1 MDLEELLNIIDA
13 AHAFNPV
20 NYQYFH
26 QLLDKRTIILNE
38 SITSNIIESVY
49 IPLKDFEEDDSDEPI
64 TLILNS
70 VGGSCA
76 DGFFLAQYLRSYS
89 KKLNIIITGYAASM
103 AAVLLCG
110 CNKNPNITR
119 YCYPSTYGLIH
130 DGFITLEPSETK
142 TAEDYMEFNKQVDK
156 DIRDF
161 ILNNTNISAELYDS
175 KTRHQ
180 WFLSAKEMKK
190 LGLVDK
196 ILGSDE

>member
-1 MDLEELLNIIDA
+1 MELEELLSLIDSM
-13 AHAFNPV
+13 HAFNPV
-20 NYQYFH
+20 TYQYFH
-26 QLLDKRTIILNE
+26 QLLEKRTIILNE
-38 SITSNIIESVY
+38 TITSNIVESVY
-49 IPLKDFEEDDSDEPI
+49 IPLKEFEEDDSDEPI

-70 VGGSCA
+70 LGGSVP
-76 DGFFLAQYLRSYS
+76 DGFFLAQYLRHYS

-119 YCYPSTYGLIH
+119 ICYPNTYGLIH
-130 DGFITLEPSETK
+130 DGYITLETNEVK

-161 ILNNTNISAELYDS
+161 ILNNTNIPAELYDS

-180 WFLSAKEMKK
+180 WFLSAKEMKE

-196 ILGSDE
+196 IIGDDE